1 MVASKYL
8 QDRNYSNKAW
18 AKISGLSIKEIN
30 ANELIFLKLIDYSL
44 FVSHE
49 TFMRWTALLV
59 AHGPEA
65 TRKFMQT
72 ADAVHANAFA
82 ARVMSAPPVI
92 LNGGFVR
99 YAAHKSDV
107 VASAPSP
114 ASSVSEDDM
123 ADTCENL
130 ETTASRNVKVAR
142 MSTYLPTIQ
151 SSGHVVHG

>member
-82 ARVMSAPPVI
+82 ARVMSAPPVV
-92 LNGGFVR
+92 LNGGLIR
-99 YAAHKSDV
+99 YAAHKGDD
-107 VASAPSP
+107 VASVPS
-114 ASSVSEDDM
+114 ASSVSEDDV

-130 ETTASRNVKVAR
+130 ETTALRSVKVAR
-142 MSTYLPTIQ
+142 MNTYLPTIQ
-151 SSGHVVHG
+151 SSVHNVRG